1 MHTTD
6 RIEQLLEPVLT
17 PYGYNIV
24 RVHLSGAQR
33 PVLQIMIE
41 HLDDS
46 AITVDDC
53 TRVSRIVSAHV
64 DVADPIQA
72 AFVLEVSS
80 PGLDRPLVKPKDY
93 QRFCGRE
100 VVVVL
105 AMPLQGRK
113 RFLGRLEQATEE
125 EITLIYKADKSKTD
139 ETETLLE
146 QKIRIT
152 DIKTAKLYID
162 FAKL

>member
-1 MHTTD
+1 VHLTD
-6 RIEQLLEPVLT
+6 RIEKLLEPVLAS
-17 PYGYNIV
+17 YGYGIV
-24 RVHLSGAQR
+24 RIHLSGAQR

-46 AITVDDC
+46 VITVDDC
-53 TRVSRIVSAHV
+53 TRVSRIVSTHV
-64 DVADPIQA
+64 DVADPIQS

-80 PGLDRPLVKPKDY
+80 PGLDRPLVRPKDY

-105 AMPLQGRK
+105 ALPLQGRK

-125 EITLIYKADKSKTD
+125 EITLTYKADNS
-139 ETETLLE
+139 ETLIE
-146 QKIRIT
+146 QKMRIA

>member
-1 MHTTD
+1 VHLTD
-6 RIEQLLEPVLT
+6 RIEKLLEPVLAA
-17 PYGYNIV
+17 YGYSIV
-24 RVHLSGAQR
+24 RIQLSGVQR
-33 PVLQIMIE
+33 PILQIMIE

-53 TRVSRIVSAHV
+53 TRVSRIVSTHI
-64 DVADPIQA
+64 DVADPIQST
-72 AFVLEVSS
+72 FVLEVSS

-105 AMPLQGRK
+105 ALPLNGRK
-113 RFLGRLEQATEE
+113 RFLGRLESATEE
-125 EITLIYKADKSKTD
+125 EITLTYKADNS
-139 ETETLLE
+139 ETLIE
-146 QKIRIT
+146 QKMRIA